1 MKSITLKDIKKY
13 LTKHMDGYKAHLGYS
28 SPTHVDLKVSEH
40 LVVTLDRQEFSLVEH
55 KSFIKDSSVYID
67 NNFKIVDIID
77 ERIPS
82 RKGFS

>member
-1 MKSITLKDIKKY
+1 MKSVTLKDIKKY
-13 LTKHMDGYKAHLGYS
+13 LTKHLDGYKAYLGYS
-28 SPTHVDLKVSEH
+28 SWNHVDLRVSEH
-40 LVVTLDRQEFSLVEH
+40 LVVTLDRQEFSSVEH
-55 KSFIKDSSVYID
+55 KSFLKGSSVYID